1 MWLHYALAASILW
14 GLDYSLNGR
23 LLEYIQ
29 PQTLMLIQLGLGFLV
44 YFIFVVF
51 FQPKIQ
57 LSVDLK
63 WLLKNKAFFGLVILT
78 VSTYLIADFC
88 IFQSIRFKNPAIAA
102 MIETSYPVFTLFFI
116 VQTKFFKFKILCWR
130 RFNRFRCNHFK
141 LHLINIMAALMRCF
155 HLVFLPAQEDWL

>member
-14 GLDYSLNGR
+14 GLDYTLNGR
-23 LLEYIQ
+23 LLQYIQ

-44 YFIFVVF
+44 YFIFLVF

-57 LSVDLK
+57 LSVDLE
-63 WLLKNKAFFGLVILT
+63 WLLKNKAFFGLIILT

-102 MIETSYPVFTLFFI
+102 MIETSYPVFTLIFCYALFKQNFLSLKSCVGAGLI
-116 VQTKFFKFKILCWR
+116 VLGVTILS
-130 RFNRFRCNHFK
+130 NT
-141 LHLINIMAALMRCF
+141 
-155 HLVFLPAQEDWL
+155 

>member
-14 GLDYSLNGR
+14 GLDYTLNGR

-57 LSVDLK
+57 LSVDLE

-102 MIETSYPVFTLFFI
+102 MIETSYPVFTLFFCFLLFKQNFLNLKSCVGAGLI
-116 VQTKFFKFKILCWR
+116 VLGVTILSYT
-130 RFNRFRCNHFK
+130 
-141 LHLINIMAALMRCF
+141 
-155 HLVFLPAQEDWL
+155 